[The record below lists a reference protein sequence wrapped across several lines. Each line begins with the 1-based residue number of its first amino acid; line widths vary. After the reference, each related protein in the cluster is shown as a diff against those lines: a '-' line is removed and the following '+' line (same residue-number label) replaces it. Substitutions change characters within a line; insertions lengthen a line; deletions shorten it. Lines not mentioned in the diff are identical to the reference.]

1 MRDLV
6 KGMVAIV
13 KGRAKC
19 SEEFF
24 YAQPKAGDM
33 ADHAGMPVGGP
44 YGADG
49 WPHSSLPAHLAGVQP
64 SAPHVGEA
72 EDGFG
77 MVWGEGAG
85 GYSMGGR
92 ASGRPRG
99 MIEQELWD
107 AAPPV
112 WVPDSHSAS
121 CMVCEEAFK
130 PIVRTRH
137 HCR

>member
-49 WPHSSLPAHLAGVQP
+49 WPHSSLPPHLSGPYNPSSARYPGGMGGVQP

-85 GYSMGGR
+85 GYGMGGR
-92 ASGRPRG
+92 VVDRG
-99 MIEQELWD
+99 
-107 AAPPV
+107 A
-112 WVPDSHSAS
+112 
-121 CMVCEEAFK
+121 
-130 PIVRTRH
+130 
-137 HCR
+137 